1 VPQRLL
7 SAPLA
12 IATLTLS
19 VFVVALA
26 ALRAPW
32 RRWLGRNDRQHVYFA
47 SLVLLSIVGA
57 LRAGITPGLS
67 LHFLMMSAL
76 TLMQGTALALVA
88 AGLVTAADALWH
100 GTPAAWPASFVCAG
114 LVPVAATALVHRAVA
129 RFLPHHYFV
138 YFFVTVFAGSM
149 IAFAL
154 AALAGLA
161 LLALS
166 GTLPAAGALGDFLV
180 LVPIVG
186 FGEGVLNGLVMAV
199 AVVYAPEWVQSFDD
213 RTYLRR

>member
-1 VPQRLL
+1 VGLPG
-7 SAPLA
+7 AP
-12 IATLTLS
+12 
-19 VFVVALA
+19 VALA
-26 ALRAPW
+26 TLALDLTVIGLAARRAPW
-32 RRWLGRNDRQHVYFA
+32 RRWLGRGDRQHVYFA
-47 SLVLLSIVGA
+47 SLVLLSLVGSM
-57 LRAGITPGLS
+57 RAGLTPGLP
-67 LHFLMMSAL
+67 LHFLLMSAL

-88 AGLVTAADALWH
+88 AALVTAAEALWH
-100 GTPAAWPASFVCAG
+100 GTVSAWPAGFACAG
-114 LVPVAATALVHRAVA
+114 LVPIVATTLIHRVVA

-154 AALAGLA
+154 GALARVG

-166 GTLPAAGALGDFLV
+166 GTLPDGAALGEFLM

-199 AVVYAPEWVQSFDD
+199 AVVYAPQWVQSFDD